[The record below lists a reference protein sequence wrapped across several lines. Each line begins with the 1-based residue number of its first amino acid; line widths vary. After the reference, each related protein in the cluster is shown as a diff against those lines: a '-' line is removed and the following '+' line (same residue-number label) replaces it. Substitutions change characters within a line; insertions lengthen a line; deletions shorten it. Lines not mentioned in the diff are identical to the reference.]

1 MGCTSSREVRRDR
14 FRGPSPF
21 VRSFSMPA
29 TRRSQ
34 PKSAS
39 FHFAALESSDEEMM
53 KCTNDQKH
61 QSSAETRAS
70 KSPATILHYELE
82 PEIINAWELMDGL
95 DDITPLRPSFA
106 SNSFQDSERCSPA
119 QVATEDYIEF
129 DLDIISNFRKAMK
142 ERSLEEALKFAG
154 ILDAEQ
160 SNMSPLKKCPPGGE
174 RKVVLYL
181 TSLRGVR
188 KTFEDCC
195 NVKAIIQGYGFRIDE
210 RDVSMHGGFKDELHE
225 ILGPGCCGSKLPRV
239 FANGKCLG
247 GAEEVRK
254 MHEAGELE
262 KALRDCEV
270 VEMKDRWSV
279 EACEG
284 CGDVRFVP
292 CETCSGS
299 CKVFVEE
306 DEEGGEEIR
315 GFRRCWE
322 CNENGLVRCPLCC
335 Y

>member
-53 KCTNDQKH
+53 KCTNDQ
-61 QSSAETRAS
+61 
-70 KSPATILHYELE
+70 
-82 PEIINAWELMDGL
+82 
-95 DDITPLRPSFA
+95 
-106 SNSFQDSERCSPA
+106 
-119 QVATEDYIEF
+119 
-129 DLDIISNFRKAMK
+129 
-142 ERSLEEALKFAG
+142 
-154 ILDAEQ
+154 
-160 SNMSPLKKCPPGGE
+160 NMSPLKKCPPGGE